1 MTPIQMLAL
10 AAVAVAVALTYI
22 PLKAI
27 KLPVSGKPKPP
38 VLKQIEAVVA
48 VREAYTDAAIISACN
63 TLLQAL
69 LQVKP

>member
-1 MTPIQMLAL
+1 MTTVQMLAL
-10 AAVAVAVALTYI
+10 AAVLAAVVLTYL
-22 PLKAI
+22 PLHAL

-48 VREAYTDAAIISACN
+48 VREAYTDASIVSACN